1 MRLIKVK
8 ATNLLFLIIF
18 ALGCSQNKIQ
28 YTQTK
33 ECKEK
38 IALCNIIRSRV
49 AAQLKKE
56 KKLSPIGF
64 GGQAMDEV
72 VMLSL
77 SFINYKPLDI
87 KESRELLIYCTDVFV
102 DAVNKEERIHRYLK
116 NYPFTPKNVEVAI
129 FLRNSDGSTITSGLR
144 IISADNGFLEYEVD
158 NPDGPLP
165 KTVLKETYLEALQKI
180 ESCEAEV
187 KAQGP

>member
-1 MRLIKVK
+1 MKVIK
-8 ATNLLFLIIF
+8 IIIIVF
-18 ALGCSQNKIQ
+18 FVFGCSKNKVG
-28 YTQTK
+28 YVETK
-33 ECKEK
+33 ESRERES
-38 IALCNIIRSRV
+38 LCNTILSRV

-64 GGQAMDEV
+64 GGQTSSGV
-72 VMLSL
+72 VMLAL
-77 SFINYKPLDI
+77 SFINYHPLDI
-87 KESRELLIYCTDVFV
+87 EEGRKLLIYCTDIFV

-165 KTVLKETYLEALQKI
+165 KTVLKETYQEALQKI

-187 KAQGP
+187 KAQAA